1 MNFGIGDNDVRYDWG
16 MKEMEHLSP
25 HINNI
30 EVFSNADLKLHSD
43 LWYIPG
49 NSKKK
54 KKLTIIGKAFIC
66 LTKLSVG
73 NRQLQKEKRKKECK
87 PYSGV
92 HDPGFTGFGKS

>member
-1 MNFGIGDNDVRYDWG
+1 MSHCFHTSIVSPWSGDNDVRYDWG
-16 MKEMEHLSP
+16 MKETEHLSP

-54 KKLTIIGKAFIC
+54 K
-66 LTKLSVG
+66 
-73 NRQLQKEKRKKECK
+73 N
-87 PYSGV
+87 
-92 HDPGFTGFGKS
+92 